1 MLVLIAGAYLVRA
14 AVQRAST
21 GSPGRLDWTMFFMG
35 SAFLL
40 VETKNISQ
48 LSLLFGA
55 TWVTNA
61 AVFSSIFVMAIA
73 ANMVVEWWQ
82 IAHLPSLFILLWCA
96 LAVSYFIPF

>member
-1 MLVLIAGAYLVRA
+1 
-14 AVQRAST
+14 
-21 GSPGRLDWTMFFMG
+21 MFFMG

-61 AVFSSIFVMAIA
+61 VVFSSIFVMAIA
-73 ANMVVEWWQ
+73 ANLMVERSRK
-82 IAHLPSLFILLWCA
+82 AHLPSLLSCCGA
-96 LAVSYFIPF
+96 H

>member
-21 GSPGRLDWTMFFMG
+21 GLPTRLNWTMFFMG

-55 TWVTNA
+55 TWVTNGV
-61 AVFSSIFVMAIA
+61 VFSSIFVMAIT
-73 ANMVVEWWQ
+73 ANLIVGRWQ
-82 IAHLPSLFILLWCA
+82 IARLPLLFILLGVHCW
-96 LAVSYFIPF
+96 